1 MEQLN
6 GYYFRNLLKKTRRR
20 FALSASEQALYQEL
34 IDICN
39 EENWCTSFQVSN
51 GELLNNLQ
59 CTEVSLRTWR
69 ASLVN
74 AGLIKYNSGKS
85 KRAFGLYTLVLKI
98 NTNTVPNPIP
108 NSAPNP
114 IPNPYDYNKLNQTK
128 LFVVAGSEEKDF
140 NYLKDLFEQ
149 DVGLKMKWKQNG
161 FAAEKFSDGIE
172 QWMIQNNGT
181 KYEDFTAVRR
191 HFLFWIPNYDL
202 KKQKNGISKTPNK
215 PNAGKSAGAYEAID
229 DLKSSLGLY

>member
-1 MEQLN
+1 MEQLS

-39 EENWCTSFQVSN
+39 DENWCTSFQVSN

-69 ASLVN
+69 SSLIN

-149 DVGLKMKWKQNG
+149 DVGLKMKWQQNG
-161 FAAEKFSDGIE
+161 FAAEKFSDGLE
-172 QWMIQNNGT
+172 QWMIQNNGS
-181 KYEDFTAVRR
+181 KYENFTGLRK
-191 HFLFWIPNYDL
+191 HFLFWLPNYDL
-202 KKQKNGISKTPNK
+202 KKEKNGNK
-215 PNAGKSAGAYEAID
+215 NGNKHFTRQLNKVGETIEFDKA
-229 DLKSSLGLY
+229 